1 MSQGE
6 EQMLV
11 PDFQLMVENSTHKK
25 AAFCRPCL
33 VLLLTLAL
41 AGQSSFAQA
50 SLGDW
55 QNVQNLAVDSNISVK
70 TKAGDKYHG
79 ELVGSATDFLTL
91 DSDERGFPGRVT
103 TRRQLRRQDVQ
114 AVRFVRPGASLVA
127 SAAIGAGLGAGI
139 GAGVESTARS
149 NEDRGL
155 LTGVLALLG
164 GLIGAGVAH
173 HYPFI
178 KGKRIYVAP

>member
-1 MSQGE
+1 MPVSD
-6 EQMLV
+6 LKSV
-11 PDFQLMVENSTHKK
+11 VENSKHKM
-25 AAFCRPCL
+25 ATLSRPCF
-33 VLLLTLAL
+33 VLLLALAL
-41 AGQSSFAQA
+41 VCQSSFAQA

-55 QNVQNLAVDSNISVK
+55 QNVRNLGVESDISVK

-79 ELVGSATDFLTL
+79 ELVGTTIDSLTL

-103 TRRQLRRQDVQ
+103 KRRELHREDVRE
-114 AVRFVRPGASLVA
+114 VRFVRPGASLLA
-127 SAAIGAGLGAGI
+127 GAAIGAGLGAGI
-139 GAGVESTARS
+139 GAGVDSTARS

-155 LTGVLALLG
+155 LTAVLALLG

-178 KGKRIYVAP
+178 KGKKIYVAP